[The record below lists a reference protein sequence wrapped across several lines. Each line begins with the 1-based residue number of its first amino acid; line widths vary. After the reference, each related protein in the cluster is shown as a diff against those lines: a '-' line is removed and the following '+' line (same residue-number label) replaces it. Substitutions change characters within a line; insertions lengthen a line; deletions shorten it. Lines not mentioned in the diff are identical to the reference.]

1 MSYHAN
7 INLIFRFNS
16 TFSFLNC
23 GTPPVIIFCLLMGLL
38 FTVPKF
44 VLLFECQVLSTWKM
58 ADEEQAP
65 SSRKR
70 VAGTQI
76 NKDNPEPDDDGPEP
90 EMGTFKKATEE
101 VMATRRIVKVRR
113 QQTSS
118 APSSNPFS
126 AIRFAPTDSGAQTSA
141 PVPEDVKADE
151 GSNGNEKDT
160 LSVPDKNAGSGVN
173 TDSGATTEAPPQP
186 VETSDKAE
194 DTKDESGGDK
204 VVVGEPNEGSCMPSE
219 VEGKPKEGDA
229 EETEGAD
236 EAGNNDKIS
245 KNDTEK
251 KDGGESETK
260 DGLSDEQRD
269 ADKIGKDGGESE
281 QKDADNKGQASS
293 AAPLFS
299 FKNLSSGQNAFT
311 GLTGTGFSSTSFS
324 FGSVSKDGSSAG
336 PLFGLKTDGSLFPS
350 FNLGASNNGSS
361 ATALATS
368 AEAPKKFAMTEGPV
382 ETGEENEKAVF
393 TADSALY
400 EYLDGGW
407 KERGKGELKLNVPVS
422 GGERARLVMRT
433 KGNYRL
439 VLNASLYNDMSL
451 KDMDKKGVTF
461 ACMNSI
467 GESPSSL
474 ATFALKFK
482 DTATRE
488 EFKDA
493 VESHKTSKAPDVAA
507 EDDA

>member
-1 MSYHAN
+1 
-7 INLIFRFNS
+7 
-16 TFSFLNC
+16 
-23 GTPPVIIFCLLMGLL
+23 
-38 FTVPKF
+38 
-44 VLLFECQVLSTWKM
+44 M
-58 ADEEQAP
+58 ADEEQAL

-76 NKDNPEPDDDGPEP
+76 NKDNPEPDDDGPEQ

-118 APSSNPFS
+118 APSNPFS

-141 PVPEDVKADE
+141 PVPEAQPSDVKADE
-151 GSNGNEKDT
+151 GSNGNGKDT

-219 VEGKPKEGDA
+219 VEGKPKEDDA

-236 EAGNNDKIS
+236 EAGNNYKIS
-245 KNDTEK
+245 KDDTEK

-269 ADKIGKDGGESE
+269 ADKIGKDDTEKKDGGESE

-293 AAPLFS
+293 ATPLFS
-299 FKNLSSGQNAFT
+299 FKNLTSGQNAFT

-324 FGSVSKDGSSAG
+324 FGSASKDGSSAG
-336 PLFGLKTDGSLFPS
+336 PLFGLKADGSSFPS
-350 FNLGASNNGSS
+350 FNLGAANNGSS

-482 DTATRE
+482 DTGTRE

-493 VESHKTSKAPDVAA
+493 VESHKTSKEPDAPLKTPENSPKAA
-507 EDDA
+507 EV

>member
-1 MSYHAN
+1 
-7 INLIFRFNS
+7 
-16 TFSFLNC
+16 
-23 GTPPVIIFCLLMGLL
+23 
-38 FTVPKF
+38 
-44 VLLFECQVLSTWKM
+44 M

-76 NKDNPEPDDDGPEP
+76 NKDNPEPDDDGPEE

-118 APSSNPFS
+118 APSNPFS
-126 AIRFAPTDSGAQTSA
+126 AIRFAPTDSSAQTSA
-141 PVPEDVKADE
+141 PVPEAQPSDVQADE
-151 GSNGNEKDT
+151 GSNGSGKHT
-160 LSVPDKNAGSGVN
+160 LSVPDKNSGSGVN
-173 TDSGATTEAPPQP
+173 TDSSATIEAPPQP
-186 VETSDKAE
+186 VQTSDKAE

-204 VVVGEPNEGSCMPSE
+204 AVVGEPNEGSFMPSE
-219 VEGKPKEGDA
+219 VEVKTKEGDA
-229 EETEGAD
+229 EGKERAD
-236 EAGNNDKIS
+236 EAGSNDKIS
-245 KNDTEK
+245 KDDTKK

-260 DGLSDEQRD
+260 DGFSDEQRD
-269 ADKIGKDGGESE
+269 ADKIIKDDTEKKDGGESE
-281 QKDADNKGQASS
+281 QKDADNKGHTSS
-293 AAPLFS
+293 ATPLFS

-324 FGSVSKDGSSAG
+324 FGSASKDGSSSA
-336 PLFGLKTDGSLFPS
+336 PLFGLKADGSSFPS
-350 FNLGASNNGSS
+350 FNLGAANNGSS

-422 GGERARLVMRT
+422 GNERARLVMRT

-493 VESHKTSKAPDVAA
+493 VEFHKTSKAPDVLLKTPENSPNAA
-507 EDDA
+507 EV

>member
-1 MSYHAN
+1 
-7 INLIFRFNS
+7 
-16 TFSFLNC
+16 
-23 GTPPVIIFCLLMGLL
+23 
-38 FTVPKF
+38 
-44 VLLFECQVLSTWKM
+44 M
-58 ADEEQAP
+58 ADDEQAP

-76 NKDNPEPDDDGPEP
+76 NKDNPEPDDDGADQ

-113 QQTSS
+113 QQPSS

-126 AIRFAPTDSGAQTSA
+126 AIKFTPTDSSVQAST
-141 PVPEDVKADE
+141 PVTEPQPSDVKADG
-151 GSNGNEKDT
+151 GSNGSGKDN
-160 LSVPDKNAGSGVN
+160 LSVPGKNAGYGEVTEIQKEESAVR
-173 TDSGATTEAPPQP
+173 TDSGTTTEAPPQL

-194 DTKDESGGDK
+194 DTKDGSGGDK
-204 VVVGEPNEGSCMPSE
+204 IVVGEPKEGDSLPSE
-219 VEGKPKEGDA
+219 VEGKTKEGDA
-229 EETEGAD
+229 EEKEGAD
-236 EAGNNDKIS
+236 GTGNEDKIS
-245 KNDTEK
+245 KDDTEK

-260 DGLSDEQRD
+260 DGLTD
-269 ADKIGKDGGESE
+269 E
-281 QKDADNKGQASS
+281 QKDADNKGQLSS
-293 AAPLFS
+293 ATPLFS

-311 GLTGTGFSSTSFS
+311 GLAGTGFSSTSFS
-324 FGSVSKDGSSAG
+324 FGSASKDGSSAG
-336 PLFGLKTDGSLFPS
+336 QLFGLKTDGSSFPS
-350 FNLGASNNGSS
+350 FNLGATHNGNSS
-361 ATALATS
+361 AALATS
-368 AEAPKKFAMTEGPV
+368 GEAPKKFAMAEGPV

-400 EYLDGGW
+400 EYLNGGW

-439 VLNASLYNDMSL
+439 VLNASLYDDMSL
-451 KDMDKKGVTF
+451 KDMDKKGATF

-467 GESPSSL
+467 GESQSGL

-488 EFKDA
+488 EFKGA
-493 VESHKTSKAPDVAA
+493 VEAHKALKAPEAPLKTPENSPKAGEV
-507 EDDA
+507 

>member
-1 MSYHAN
+1 
-7 INLIFRFNS
+7 
-16 TFSFLNC
+16 
-23 GTPPVIIFCLLMGLL
+23 
-38 FTVPKF
+38 
-44 VLLFECQVLSTWKM
+44 M

-76 NKDNPEPDDDGPEP
+76 NKDNPEPDDDGPEQ

-113 QQTSS
+113 QPPSS
-118 APSSNPFS
+118 ASSNPFS
-126 AIRFAPTDSGAQTSA
+126 AIRFTPADSSAQASA
-141 PVPEDVKADE
+141 PVPEPQPSDVKADE
-151 GSNGNEKDT
+151 GSNGTGKDN
-160 LSVPDKNAGSGVN
+160 LSVIDKNAGPGEVPEIQKDESARK
-173 TDSGATTEAPPQP
+173 TDSSATTEAPPQP
-186 VETSDKAE
+186 VETSEKEE
-194 DTKDESGGDK
+194 DTKDGSGGDAGGDE
-204 VVVGEPNEGSCMPSE
+204 VVVRE
-219 VEGKPKEGDA
+219 PKEGNSMSSEA
-229 EETEGAD
+229 EGKTKEGESEEKEGA
-236 EAGNNDKIS
+236 ENEDKII
-245 KNDTEK
+245 KDDTEK

-260 DGLSDEQRD
+260 DGLS
-269 ADKIGKDGGESE
+269 GE
-281 QKDADNKGQASS
+281 QKDADNKGQAAS
-293 AAPLFS
+293 ATPLFS
-299 FKNLSSGQNAFT
+299 FTNLSSGQNAFT
-311 GLTGTGFSSTSFS
+311 GLAGTGFSSSSFS
-324 FGSVSKDGSSAG
+324 FGSAAKDGSSAG
-336 PLFGLKTDGSLFPS
+336 PLFGMKTDGSSFPS
-350 FNLGASNNGSS
+350 FNIGATNNGSPS
-361 ATALATS
+361 TALATS

-439 VLNASLYNDMSL
+439 VLNASLYDDMSL

-467 GESPSSL
+467 GESQSGL

-482 DTATRE
+482 ETATRDV
-488 EFKDA
+488 FKNT
-493 VESHKTSKAPDVAA
+493 VESHKTRKAPDAPLKMPENPPKAA
-507 EDDA
+507 EV

>member
-1 MSYHAN
+1 
-7 INLIFRFNS
+7 
-16 TFSFLNC
+16 
-23 GTPPVIIFCLLMGLL
+23 
-38 FTVPKF
+38 
-44 VLLFECQVLSTWKM
+44 M
-58 ADEEQAP
+58 ADDEQVP

-76 NKDNPEPDDDGPEP
+76 NKDNPEPDDDGPEQ
-90 EMGTFKKATEE
+90 EMGTFKKAPEE

-113 QQTSS
+113 QQPSS

-126 AIRFAPTDSGAQTSA
+126 AIRFTPTDSSVHASA
-141 PVPEDVKADE
+141 PVTEPQPSEVKTDE
-151 GSNGNEKDT
+151 GSNGSGKDT
-160 LSVPDKNAGSGVN
+160 LPVPDKNAGSGEVTEIQKDESAVK
-173 TDSGATTEAPPQP
+173 TDSGATTEALPQP

-194 DTKDESGGDK
+194 DTKDGSGGDI
-204 VVVGEPNEGSCMPSE
+204 VVGEPKEGDSMPSE
-219 VEGKPKEGDA
+219 VEGKTNDGDA
-229 EETEGAD
+229 AEKEGAD
-236 EAGNNDKIS
+236 EAGNEDKIS
-245 KNDTEK
+245 KDDTEK

-260 DGLSDEQRD
+260 DGLSDEQ
-269 ADKIGKDGGESE
+269 
-281 QKDADNKGQASS
+281 KDADNKGQSSS

-311 GLTGTGFSSTSFS
+311 GLAGTGFSSTSFS
-324 FGSVSKDGSSAG
+324 FGSASKDGSSAG
-336 PLFGLKTDGSLFPS
+336 PLFGLKTDGSSFPS
-350 FNLGASNNGSS
+350 FNLGATNNGSS
-361 ATALATS
+361 STALATS
-368 AEAPKKFAMTEGPV
+368 GEAPKKFAMTEGPV

-422 GGERARLVMRT
+422 GDERARLVMRT

-439 VLNASLYNDMSL
+439 VLNASLYDDMSL

-467 GESPSSL
+467 GESQGGL

-488 EFKDA
+488 EFKGA
-493 VESHKTSKAPDVAA
+493 VEAHKARKAPDVPLKTPENSPKAS
-507 EDDA
+507 EV

>member
-1 MSYHAN
+1 
-7 INLIFRFNS
+7 
-16 TFSFLNC
+16 
-23 GTPPVIIFCLLMGLL
+23 MGLFL
-38 FTVPKF
+38 FTVSKF

-76 NKDNPEPDDDGPEP
+76 NKDNPEPDDDGPEQ

-141 PVPEDVKADE
+141 PVPEAQPSDVKADE
-151 GSNGNEKDT
+151 GSNGNGKDT
-160 LSVPDKNAGSGVN
+160 FSVPEKNAGSGVN
-173 TDSGATTEAPPQP
+173 TDSDATTEVPLQP

-219 VEGKPKEGDA
+219 VEGKTKEGDA
-229 EETEGAD
+229 EEKEGAD

-245 KNDTEK
+245 KDDTEK

-269 ADKIGKDGGESE
+269 ADKIGKDDTEKKDGGESE
-281 QKDADNKGQASS
+281 QKDADNKGQTSS
-293 AAPLFS
+293 ATPLFS

-324 FGSVSKDGSSAG
+324 FGSASKDGSSAG
-336 PLFGLKTDGSLFPS
+336 PLFGLKADGSSFPS
-350 FNLGASNNGSS
+350 FNLGAANNGSS
-361 ATALATS
+361 TTALATS

-400 EYLDGGW
+400 EYLYGGW

-467 GESPSSL
+467 GETLSSL

-482 DTATRE
+482 DTATGE

-493 VESHKTSKAPDVAA
+493 VESHKTSKAPDAPLKTPENSPKAA
-507 EDDA
+507 EV

>member
-1 MSYHAN
+1 
-7 INLIFRFNS
+7 
-16 TFSFLNC
+16 
-23 GTPPVIIFCLLMGLL
+23 
-38 FTVPKF
+38 
-44 VLLFECQVLSTWKM
+44 M

-76 NKDNPEPDDDGPEP
+76 NKDNLEPDDDGPEQ

-101 VMATRRIVKVRR
+101 VMAIRRIVKVRR

-126 AIRFAPTDSGAQTSA
+126 AIRFTPTDSGAQTSA
-141 PVPEDVKADE
+141 PVPEAQPSDVKADE
-151 GSNGNEKDT
+151 GSNGNGKDT
-160 LSVPDKNAGSGVN
+160 LSVPEKNAGSGVN

-219 VEGKPKEGDA
+219 VEGKTKEGDA
-229 EETEGAD
+229 EEKEGAD

-245 KNDTEK
+245 KDDTEK

-269 ADKIGKDGGESE
+269 ADKIDKDDTEKKDGGESE
-281 QKDADNKGQASS
+281 QKDADNKGQTSS
-293 AAPLFS
+293 ATPLFS

-324 FGSVSKDGSSAG
+324 FGSASKDGSSAG
-336 PLFGLKTDGSLFPS
+336 PLFGLKAD
-350 FNLGASNNGSS
+350 
-361 ATALATS
+361 ALATS

-493 VESHKTSKAPDVAA
+493 VESHKTSKAPDAPLKTPENSPKAA
-507 EDDA
+507 EV

>member
-1 MSYHAN
+1 
-7 INLIFRFNS
+7 
-16 TFSFLNC
+16 
-23 GTPPVIIFCLLMGLL
+23 
-38 FTVPKF
+38 
-44 VLLFECQVLSTWKM
+44 LFEFQVLSIWKM

-76 NKDNPEPDDDGPEP
+76 NKDNPEPDDEGTEQ

-118 APSSNPFS
+118 ASSNPFS
-126 AIRFAPTDSGAQTSA
+126 AIRFAPTDSSAQISA
-141 PVPEDVKADE
+141 PVPEVQPSDAKVDE
-151 GSNGNEKDT
+151 GSNGSGKDT
-160 LSVPDKNAGSGVN
+160 LSLPDKTAGSGVN
-173 TDSGATTEAPPQP
+173 TDSSATTEAPPQP

-194 DTKDESGGDK
+194 DTKDESSGDK
-204 VVVGEPNEGSCMPSE
+204 MVVGEPNEGSCMPSE
-219 VEGKPKEGDA
+219 VEGKTKEGDA
-229 EETEGAD
+229 EEKERTD
-236 EAGNNDKIS
+236 EAGNSDKIS
-245 KNDTEK
+245 KDDTGKKDGDDTEK
-251 KDGGESETK
+251 KDGGDDT
-260 DGLSDEQRD
+260 
-269 ADKIGKDGGESE
+269 GGESE
-281 QKDADNKGQASS
+281 QKGQTTS
-293 AAPLFS
+293 ATPLFS

-324 FGSVSKDGSSAG
+324 FGSASKDGSSAG
-336 PLFGLKTDGSLFPS
+336 PLFGLKADGSSFPS
-350 FNLGASNNGSS
+350 FNLGAATNGGS

-368 AEAPKKFAMTEGPV
+368 AEAPKMFAMTEGPV

-393 TADSALY
+393 SADSALY

-422 GGERARLVMRT
+422 GSERARLVMRT

-493 VESHKTSKAPDVAA
+493 VESHKTSKAQELPLKTPENSPKAA
-507 EDDA
+507 EV

>member
-1 MSYHAN
+1 
-7 INLIFRFNS
+7 
-16 TFSFLNC
+16 
-23 GTPPVIIFCLLMGLL
+23 
-38 FTVPKF
+38 
-44 VLLFECQVLSTWKM
+44 M
-58 ADEEQAP
+58 ADDELAP
-65 SSRKR
+65 SSKKR

-113 QQTSS
+113 QQPSS

-126 AIRFAPTDSGAQTSA
+126 AIKFTPTDPSAQASA
-141 PVPEDVKADE
+141 PVPKPQPSNDE
-151 GSNGNEKDT
+151 GSNASRKDT
-160 LSVPDKNAGSGVN
+160 LPVPDKNSGSGEVPSAAN
-173 TDSGATTEAPPQP
+173 TDLGATSEAPRQL

-194 DTKDESGGDK
+194 DTKDGSGGDK
-204 VVVGEPNEGSCMPSE
+204 VAAGEPNKCNNMPSE
-219 VEGKPKEGDA
+219 IEGKSKGGDA
-229 EETEGAD
+229 EEKEAAD
-236 EAGNNDKIS
+236 EAGKKDEIIKD
-245 KNDTEK
+245 DTEK

-260 DGLSDEQRD
+260 NGLSD
-269 ADKIGKDGGESE
+269 E
-281 QKDADNKGQASS
+281 QKDADNKEQPSS
-293 AAPLFS
+293 ATPLFS

-311 GLTGTGFSSTSFS
+311 GLSGTGFSSSSFS
-324 FGSVSKDGSSAG
+324 FGSATKDGSSAG
-336 PLFGLKTDGSLFPS
+336 PLFGLKTDGSSPPS
-350 FNLGASNNGSS
+350 FNLGANNSS
-361 ATALATS
+361 ALASS

-400 EYLDGGW
+400 EYLNGGW

-422 GGERARLVMRT
+422 DGERARLVMRT

-451 KDMDKKGVTF
+451 KDMDKKGATF

-467 GESPSSL
+467 GESQSSL
-474 ATFALKFK
+474 TTFALKFK

-488 EFKDA
+488 EFKGA
-493 VESHKTSKAPDVAA
+493 VETHKTRKAADAPLKTPESSPKAA
-507 EDDA
+507 EV

>member
-1 MSYHAN
+1 
-7 INLIFRFNS
+7 
-16 TFSFLNC
+16 
-23 GTPPVIIFCLLMGLL
+23 
-38 FTVPKF
+38 
-44 VLLFECQVLSTWKM
+44 M

-76 NKDNPEPDDDGPEP
+76 NKDNPEPDDDGPEQ

-101 VMATRRIVKVRR
+101 VMATQRIVKVRR

-126 AIRFAPTDSGAQTSA
+126 AIRFAPTDSNAQTSA
-141 PVPEDVKADE
+141 PVPEAQPSDVKADE
-151 GSNGNEKDT
+151 GSNGSGKHT

-173 TDSGATTEAPPQP
+173 TDSAATTEAPPQP

-219 VEGKPKEGDA
+219 VEGKTKEGDA
-229 EETEGAD
+229 EEKEGAD

-245 KNDTEK
+245 KDDTEK
-251 KDGGESETK
+251 
-260 DGLSDEQRD
+260 
-269 ADKIGKDGGESE
+269 KDGGESE
-281 QKDADNKGQASS
+281 QKDADNKGHTSS
-293 AAPLFS
+293 ATPLFS

-324 FGSVSKDGSSAG
+324 FGSASKDGSSAG
-336 PLFGLKTDGSLFPS
+336 PLFGLKADGSSFPS
-350 FNLGASNNGSS
+350 FNLGAANNGSS

-482 DTATRE
+482 DTGTRE

-493 VESHKTSKAPDVAA
+493 VESHKTSKEPDAQLNTPENSPKAA
-507 EDDA
+507 EV

>member
-1 MSYHAN
+1 MS
-7 INLIFRFNS
+7 
-16 TFSFLNC
+16 
-23 GTPPVIIFCLLMGLL
+23 
-38 FTVPKF
+38 
-44 VLLFECQVLSTWKM
+44 
-58 ADEEQAP
+58 DEEQAP

-76 NKDNPEPDDDGPEP
+76 NKDNPEPDDDGPEQ

-101 VMATRRIVKVRR
+101 VMATQRIVKVRH

-126 AIRFAPTDSGAQTSA
+126 AIRFAPTDSSAQTSA
-141 PVPEDVKADE
+141 PVPEVQPSDVKADE
-151 GSNGNEKDT
+151 GSNGSGKHT

-173 TDSGATTEAPPQP
+173 TDSAATTEAPPQP

-204 VVVGEPNEGSCMPSE
+204 VVVGEPKESSSMPSE
-219 VEGKPKEGDA
+219 VEGKTKEGDA
-229 EETEGAD
+229 EEKERAD

-245 KNDTEK
+245 KDDTEK

-260 DGLSDEQRD
+260 DGFSDEQRD
-269 ADKIGKDGGESE
+269 ADKISKDDTEKKGGGESE
-281 QKDADNKGQASS
+281 QKDADNKGHTSS
-293 AAPLFS
+293 ATPLFS

-311 GLTGTGFSSTSFS
+311 SLTGTGFSSTSFS
-324 FGSVSKDGSSAG
+324 FGSASKDGSSSG
-336 PLFGLKTDGSLFPS
+336 PLFGLKADGSSFPS
-350 FNLGASNNGSS
+350 FNLGTANNGSS
-361 ATALATS
+361 ATVLATS

-382 ETGEENEKAVF
+382 ETGEENENAVF

-422 GGERARLVMRT
+422 GGESGERARLVMRT

-451 KDMDKKGVTF
+451 KDMDKKGVMF
-461 ACMNSI
+461 ACMSSI

-482 DTATRE
+482 DTVTRE

-493 VESHKTSKAPDVAA
+493 VESHKTSKAPDVQLKTPENSPKAA
-507 EDDA
+507 EV

>member
-1 MSYHAN
+1 MARGFGWQSR
-7 INLIFRFNS
+7 RF
-16 TFSFLNC
+16 
-23 GTPPVIIFCLLMGLL
+23 GTAAG
-38 FTVPKF
+38 
-44 VLLFECQVLSTWKM
+44 EGARKM

-76 NKDNPEPDDDGPEP
+76 NKDNPEPDDDGPEQ

-113 QQTSS
+113 QPPSS
-118 APSSNPFS
+118 ASSNPFS
-126 AIRFAPTDSGAQTSA
+126 AIRFTPTDSSAQASA
-141 PVPEDVKADE
+141 PVPEPQPSDVKADE
-151 GSNGNEKDT
+151 GSNGTGKDN
-160 LSVPDKNAGSGVN
+160 LSVVDNNAGPGEVPEIQKDESAVK
-173 TDSGATTEAPPQP
+173 TDSSATIEAPPQP
-186 VETSDKAE
+186 VETSEKEE
-194 DTKDESGGDK
+194 DTKDGSGGDE
-204 VVVGEPNEGSCMPSE
+204 VVVRE
-219 VEGKPKEGDA
+219 PKEGEKEEDTKDGSGGDEVVVREPKEGNSMSSEAEGKTKEGEA
-229 EETEGAD
+229 EEKEGA
-236 EAGNNDKIS
+236 AGGGNEDKIT
-245 KNDTEK
+245 KDDTEK

-260 DGLSDEQRD
+260 DGLS
-269 ADKIGKDGGESE
+269 GE
-281 QKDADNKGQASS
+281 QKDADNKGQAAS
-293 AAPLFS
+293 ATPLFS
-299 FKNLSSGQNAFT
+299 FTNLSSGQNAFT
-311 GLTGTGFSSTSFS
+311 GLAGTGFSSSSFS
-324 FGSVSKDGSSAG
+324 FGSAAKDGSSAG
-336 PLFGLKTDGSLFPS
+336 PLFGMKTDGSSFPS
-350 FNLGASNNGSS
+350 FNIGATNNGSS
-361 ATALATS
+361 STALATS

-439 VLNASLYNDMSL
+439 VLNASLYDDMSL

-467 GESPSSL
+467 GESQSGL

-482 DTATRE
+482 DTATRDV
-488 EFKDA
+488 FRNT
-493 VESHKTSKAPDVAA
+493 VESHKTRKAPEAPLKTPENSPKAA
-507 EDDA
+507 EV